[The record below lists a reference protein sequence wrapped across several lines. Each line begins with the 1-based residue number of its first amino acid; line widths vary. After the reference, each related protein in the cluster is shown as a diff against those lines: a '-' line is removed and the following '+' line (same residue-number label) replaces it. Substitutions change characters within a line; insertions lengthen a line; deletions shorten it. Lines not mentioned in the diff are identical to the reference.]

1 VTHLDAKFAMRSGGH
16 NANAGFSST
25 DANGVLIDVR
35 DLNVRAMNED
45 GSMTV
50 GSGNRWQDIY
60 NFLDDRGLGAVG
72 GRHDGVGVAGFLLGG
87 KDAWSIII
95 FACHTMG

>member
-1 VTHLDAKFAMRSGGH
+1 VTHLNAKFAMRSGGH

-35 DLNVRAMNED
+35 DLNVRTLNDD

-60 NFLDDRGLGAVG
+60 NFLDDHGLGAVG

-87 KDAWSIII
+87 KDAQSINVFI
-95 FACHTMG
+95 CRTMV